1 MSGGKKRRSLSKKA
15 VHFTV
20 MNCIVFGIVAQIV
33 GLTFYA
39 VSFTNRLVT
48 TADSAARQAAMS
60 ATHGADAIGFSKSV
74 MQLYFSLSEEEKEKV
89 GTNDYRELFS
99 QIDTANDGNYR
110 TLLNMLSGTKEYHNV
125 YAVYIAM
132 YDPEMLRIVYIVD
145 ADDIIDG
152 QGLKPGDWEP
162 VNQKGMN
169 KFLDY
174 NGKGKLYDIDF
185 TENYGLL
192 CTVGVPLMDESGEI
206 ISYMLV
212 DISAMDILLGML
224 QYSARLLLALI
235 AVTILLAWIQT
246 RRIKKGLVEPINRIA
261 QASVDYVQDRAD
273 GILEKEHFSDLDIHS
288 GDEIENLGNMMA
300 IMERELSEYEKNLT
314 KITAEKERIS
324 TELYLATQI
333 QQSMIP
339 HVFPPFPGK
348 DEFDIYAS
356 MEAAREVGGDFYD
369 YFLTDEDHLCIV
381 MADVSGKGIPAAL
394 FMMVS
399 KVIIQSCAMLG
410 KSAGET
416 LTRTNEAIC
425 SKNQT
430 EMFVT
435 VWLGILEISTG
446 ILTAAN
452 AGHEYPVIKRAG
464 GQYELYKDKHGLVI
478 GGIENLNYSEYIVQL
493 KKGDRFF
500 LYTDGVP
507 EAADKDNKMFGV
519 ERMLEALNNSLG
531 YNLQDTL
538 ASVRRAVS
546 AFVKDAEQFDDLTML
561 CLEYRGK

>member
-1 MSGGKKRRSLSKKA
+1 
-15 VHFTV
+15 
-20 MNCIVFGIVAQIV
+20 
-33 GLTFYA
+33 
-39 VSFTNRLVT
+39 
-48 TADSAARQAAMS
+48 
-60 ATHGADAIGFSKSV
+60 
-74 MQLYFSLSEEEKEKV
+74 
-89 GTNDYRELFS
+89 
-99 QIDTANDGNYR
+99 
-110 TLLNMLSGTKEYHNV
+110 
-125 YAVYIAM
+125 
-132 YDPEMLRIVYIVD
+132 
-145 ADDIIDG
+145 
-152 QGLKPGDWEP
+152 
-162 VNQKGMN
+162 
-169 KFLDY
+169 
-174 NGKGKLYDIDF
+174 
-185 TENYGLL
+185 
-192 CTVGVPLMDESGEI
+192 
-206 ISYMLV
+206 
-212 DISAMDILLGML
+212 
-224 QYSARLLLALI
+224 
-235 AVTILLAWIQT
+235 
-246 RRIKKGLVEPINRIA
+246 
-261 QASVDYVQDRAD
+261 
-273 GILEKEHFSDLDIHS
+273 
-288 GDEIENLGNMMA
+288 
-300 IMERELSEYEKNLT
+300 
-314 KITAEKERIS
+314 
-324 TELYLATQI
+324 
-333 QQSMIP
+333 
-339 HVFPPFPGK
+339 
-348 DEFDIYAS
+348 
-356 MEAAREVGGDFYD
+356 
-369 YFLTDEDHLCIV
+369 
-381 MADVSGKGIPAAL
+381 
-394 FMMVS
+394 MMVS